1 MELRADFRHP
11 GIVARPGE
19 FEGAL
24 ERCRSE
30 GHPLGDRGCGRSA
43 PSLFG
48 GDPGE
53 ALKSFVSRQPMGRLG
68 AAVEI
73 ADLALNLASDES
85 AFTTG
90 AMHVIDGGWSA

>member
-1 MELRADFRHP
+1 
-11 GIVARPGE
+11 
-19 FEGAL
+19 
-24 ERCRSE
+24 
-30 GHPLGDRGCGRSA
+30 
-43 PSLFG
+43 LFG

>member
-1 MELRADFRHP
+1 
-11 GIVARPGE
+11 
-19 FEGAL
+19 
-24 ERCRSE
+24 
-30 GHPLGDRGCGRSA
+30 
-43 PSLFG
+43 
-48 GDPGE
+48 
-53 ALKSFVSRQPMGRLG
+53 MGRLG